1 MATLDEYNTF
11 LPELMLRACDLDR
24 TDGWKLAIARL
35 ASISYTGPVLG
46 RSVGQAA
53 EVSAVLTPHLKLV
66 KLCFEI
72 YGIIY

>member
-1 MATLDEYNTF
+1 MDEYNTF

-46 RSVGQAA
+46 RSVRPQKYR
-53 EVSAVLTPHLKLV
+53 LYLLH
-66 KLCFEI
+66 I
-72 YGIIY
+72 